1 MFWRVY
7 YAVKKNNYL
16 KISTLLIFTF
26 SIFATIL
33 NIEGSNCLTKINSL
47 INEQKMNKTG
57 GSFQQQLL
65 QQQQMQ
71 NQSERETRESFELLR
86 YCFLFT
92 NLYVY
97 SLFGIIIGMIII
109 VAWYIK
115 YKKIWSRGFKKI
127 DKWLWIFLPPIWH

>member
-1 MFWRVY
+1 M
-7 YAVKKNNYL
+7 
-16 KISTLLIFTF
+16 
-26 SIFATIL
+26 
-33 NIEGSNCLTKINSL
+33 NIEGNNCLTKINSL

-57 GSFQQQLL
+57 GGFQQQL
-65 QQQQMQ
+65 QQQQQLMQ
-71 NQSERETRESFELLR
+71 NQSERETRESFEIMR
-86 YCFLFT
+86 YCFLVT

-127 DKWLWIFLPPIWH
+127 DK

>member
-1 MFWRVY
+1 MFWRIY
-7 YAVKKNNYL
+7 YAIKKNNYL

-33 NIEGSNCLTKINSL
+33 NIEGSNCLIKINSL

-57 GSFQQQLL
+57 GSFQHQLQQQQQ

-71 NQSERETRESFELLR
+71 NQSERETRESFDLMR
-86 YCFLFT
+86 YCFLVT

-97 SLFGIIIGMIII
+97 SLFGIIIGIMIIG
-109 VAWYIK
+109 VWYIK
-115 YKKIWSRGFKKI
+115 YKKIWSKGFKKI
-127 DKWLWIFLPPIWH
+127 DK

>member
-1 MFWRVY
+1 MFWRIY
-7 YAVKKNNYL
+7 YAIKKNNYL
-16 KISTLLIFTF
+16 KISILLIFTF

-33 NIEGSNCLTKINSL
+33 NIEGSNCLTNINSL
-47 INEQKMNKTG
+47 MNEQKMNKTG

-71 NQSERETRESFELLR
+71 NKSERETRESFEIMR
-86 YCFLFT
+86 YCFLVT

-127 DKWLWIFLPPIWH
+127 DK